1 MTKMITKNV
10 STFTKSPKL
19 IAFNWNDRD
28 DGSDVVSAVDGGAV
42 VGYSGGVHVVHGV
55 DVDGWAPGC
64 FLDGH
69 FFDGHFF
76 DGHFFDGHFF
86 DGHFFD
92 RTFFRRTFF
101 RWTLFR
107 RTFFRQTFFRQD
119 IF

>member
-42 VGYSGGVHVVHGV
+42 VGYSGGVHVVHGG
-55 DVDGWAPGC
+55 DVDGWAPGR
-64 FLDGH
+64 
-69 FFDGHFF
+69 
-76 DGHFFDGHFF
+76 FF

-92 RTFFRRTFF
+92 RHFFDGRFFDGRFFDVHFLTGHIFDIQHAHQCPLIVPPAGLGDGRRE
-101 RWTLFR
+101 
-107 RTFFRQTFFRQD
+107 
-119 IF
+119 